1 VPPPKESLMSSH
13 AIGIDGTRLTLDGEP
28 CFFQGLSFFN
38 AIYNPAFNADRPMW
52 LRRFLGSGVNALRI
66 WCQWNFE
73 PPRTFVGVDPDH
85 VMYGDDGSVREE
97 WFGRLAE
104 ILSDMDSLGMVAEV
118 TALSH
123 EKEKQ
128 LAVPA
133 QERAVRELT
142 RLLRPHRNAIL
153 QIWNEDSTEIKRH
166 YEAAKAEDSSRLVT
180 NSPGFSSNLGDDGQ
194 NRMLDLLT
202 PHTVRRQDPR
212 FWEVAP
218 RQVQS
223 LLELYSKPVID
234 DEPARDGTIKFGGI
248 EGGTRA
254 EWHIAQVEA
263 VRKVGGYHIYHH
275 DMFQNQDPD
284 RTPAHGIPDPDFR
297 DLHRKVFDY
306 LAAHTRW

>member
-1 VPPPKESLMSSH
+1 
-13 AIGIDGTRLTLDGEP
+13 
-28 CFFQGLSFFN
+28 
-38 AIYNPAFNADRPMW
+38 
-52 LRRFLGSGVNALRI
+52 
-66 WCQWNFE
+66 
-73 PPRTFVGVDPDH
+73 
-85 VMYGDDGSVREE
+85 
-97 WFGRLAE
+97 
-104 ILSDMDSLGMVAEV
+104 
-118 TALSH
+118 
-123 EKEKQ
+123 
-128 LAVPA
+128 
-133 QERAVRELT
+133 VRELT
-142 RLLRPHRNAIL
+142 WLLRPHRNAIL